1 MFVSDHTIY
10 AMQTQNRILKYV
22 VLLIVI
28 LLSSSLIAQEQP
40 NSVPF
45 YTTLK
50 SGEYRWLERRNF
62 DVQHYDGSDTL
73 INSYL
78 VEALQYRR
86 NGNLIRTGGAIV
98 SLILLPIGIV
108 GVAYGSQEMN
118 KGMEFL
124 HTATIRHN
132 DLLLGGRTFTGLE
145 EFRNLNQA
153 RFFKRQNFHVDH
165 YDGKSQSL
173 NVILNEAYR
182 WRTRASNQ
190 FKVGL
195 GTNVG
200 GFGLMML
207 GLFSLAFGEGDGE
220 PLITTG
226 ALVHLA
232 SYGFFISGFSK
243 RRKARVMVRQASKTY
258 YQQLNQRPSDPIKDL
273 SDQ

>member
-1 MFVSDHTIY
+1 MH
-10 AMQTQNRILKYV
+10 TQNRILKYV

-28 LLSSSLIAQEQP
+28 LLSSSLIAQVNP
-40 NSVPF
+40 NSSPF
-45 YTTLK
+45 YTSLK
-50 SGEYRWLERRNF
+50 SSEYRWLERRNF
-62 DVQHYDGSDTL
+62 DVQHYDGSDSL
-73 INSYL
+73 INRYL

-86 NGNLIRTGGAIV
+86 NGNLIRTGGVIV
-98 SLILLPIGIV
+98 SVIIFPLGIV
-108 GVAYGSQEMN
+108 GVAYGSQELTR
-118 KGMEFL
+118 GREFL
-124 HTATIRHN
+124 HAATIRRN
-132 DLLLGGRTFTGLE
+132 DLLLGGRTFEGLE
-145 EFRNLNQA
+145 EFRNRDQT
-153 RFFKRQNFHVDH
+153 RFFKRHNFHVDH

-173 NVILNEAYR
+173 NVMLNEAYR

-226 ALVHLA
+226 ALVHMA

-243 RRKARVMVRQASKTY
+243 RKKARMMVRKAARTY
-258 YQQLNQRPSDPIKDL
+258 YQQLNQRPSNPFKHL